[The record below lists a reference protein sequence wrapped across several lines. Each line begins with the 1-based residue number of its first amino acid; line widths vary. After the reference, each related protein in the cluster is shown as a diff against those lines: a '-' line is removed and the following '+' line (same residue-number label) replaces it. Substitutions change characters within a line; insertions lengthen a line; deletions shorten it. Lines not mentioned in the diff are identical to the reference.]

1 MHTVLACRLGYAAKA
16 YELYH
21 RTARLDLDDYNKEVY
36 QGLHV
41 TAMGGAWMA
50 VVYGFGGMRLVGDE
64 LHFKPFL
71 PEQWGGITFHLRWRG
86 ALLSVRVER
95 NQLTVRNL
103 EGVAAEFTVGTT
115 RRSLA
120 AGAEQTY
127 PL

>member
-1 MHTVLACRLGYAAKA
+1 
-16 YELYH
+16 
-21 RTARLDLDDYNKEVY
+21 LDLDDYNKEVY

-71 PEQWGGITFHLRWRG
+71 PEQWGGITFHLRWR
-86 ALLSVRVER
+86 EQ
-95 NQLTVRNL
+95 NHLTVRNL

>member
-1 MHTVLACRLGYAAKA
+1 
-16 YELYH
+16 
-21 RTARLDLDDYNKEVY
+21 
-36 QGLHV
+36 
-41 TAMGGAWMA
+41 MGGAWMA

-103 EGVAAEFTVGTT
+103 EGAAAEFSVGST
-115 RRSLA
+115 RSTLA
-120 AGAEQTY
+120 AGTEQTY
-127 PL
+127 AL